1 MGRFFIFKEGIYVSI
16 QVISFKC
23 ILKNTVGTVISS
35 TFNRDVLTAGQND
48 QTVMLSGLTKG
59 LQNLIKGEKRSIS
72 LSAEE
77 AYGLYDPK
85 KVVFFP
91 RKKLPNTTKKGE
103 LINIVSK
110 SGIQRSY
117 RVLELHSDFVSLD
130 GNHPLA
136 GQDLVFEIE
145 ALEARDATN
154 EEINESVNVVAT
166 QLLN

>member
-1 MGRFFIFKEGIYVSI
+1 MNV

-23 ILKNTVGTVISS
+23 VLKNNLGTVISS
-35 TFNRDVLTAGQND
+35 TFNRDVLTAGQPD
-48 QTVMLSGLTKG
+48 QTAMLSGLTKG
-59 LQNLIKGEKRSIS
+59 LQNLVKGEKRSIA

-91 RKKLPNTTKKGE
+91 RKKIPNSTKKGE
-103 LINIVSK
+103 VINILSK
-110 SGIQRSY
+110 SGIPRSY
-117 RVLELHSDFVSLD
+117 KVLELHSDFVSLD

-136 GQDLVFEIE
+136 GQDLIFEIE
-145 ALEARDATN
+145 ALDARDATTD
-154 EEINESVNVVAT
+154 EINESANVVAN

>member
-1 MGRFFIFKEGIYVSI
+1 MSV

-23 ILKNTVGTVISS
+23 VLKNKLGTVISS

-48 QTVMLSGLTKG
+48 PTSMLSGLTKG
-59 LQNLIKGEKRSIS
+59 LQNLTKGEKRSIA

-91 RKKLPNTTKKGE
+91 RKKLPSNTKKGE

-110 SGIQRSY
+110 SGIPRAY
-117 RVLELHSDFVSLD
+117 RVLEIHSDFASLD

-145 ALEARDATN
+145 AIDARDATN
-154 EEINESVNVVAT
+154 EEINESLNMVAT

>member
-1 MGRFFIFKEGIYVSI
+1 
-16 QVISFKC
+16 
-23 ILKNTVGTVISS
+23 
-35 TFNRDVLTAGQND
+35 
-48 QTVMLSGLTKG
+48 MLSGLTKG
-59 LQNLIKGEKRSIS
+59 LQNLSKGEKRTIAV
-72 LSAEE
+72 SAEE

-91 RKKLPNTTKKGE
+91 RKKLPATIKKGD

-117 RVLELHSDFVSLD
+117 LVLELHSDFVSLD

-136 GQDLVFEIE
+136 GQDLIFEIE
-145 ALEARDATN
+145 ALEARDATI
-154 EEINESVNVVAT
+154 EEINESVNLVST

>member
-1 MGRFFIFKEGIYVSI
+1 MSI

-23 ILKNTVGTVISS
+23 VLKNKLGTVISS
-35 TFNRDVLTAGQND
+35 TFNRDVLTAGEND

-59 LQNLIKGEKRSIS
+59 LKNLIKGEKRSIS

-91 RKKLPNTTKKGE
+91 RNKLPNSTKKGE
-103 LINIVSK
+103 LINIVTK
-110 SGIQRSY
+110 SGLQRSY
-117 RVLELHSDFVSLD
+117 RVLELHSDFASLD

-145 ALEARDATN
+145 ALDARDATSA
-154 EEINESVNVVAT
+154 EITESQNTVAT